1 MDWQSKTHF
10 FSVSNLSVKYGG
22 ICAVNQISLDVSEG
36 EIVALLGAN
45 GAGKSSTLSAI
56 TGTCTIASGE
66 IWFLGER
73 IDTLLPSDRVRKGI
87 VLCPE
92 GRRIF
97 PHLTVL
103 ENLYAG
109 AFLQKNTLHIENQLQ
124 KVYQLFPVL
133 AQRSTQ
139 SGRTLSGGE
148 QQMLAIGRALMSFP
162 KLLLLDE
169 PSLGLA
175 PVVAQ
180 KIFQTIHELRTIG
193 VSMLLVEQNAKAA
206 LELADRAYVLETGK
220 IVKSGHCSE
229 LKNDPAIQSAY
240 LGG

>member
-1 MDWQSKTHF
+1 MMSTPF
-10 FSVSNLSVKYGG
+10 FSVQDVSVKYGG
-22 ICAVNQISLDVSEG
+22 ICAVNNISLEVSDG

-56 TGTCTIASGE
+56 TGTCSIASGE

-73 IDTLLPSDRVRKGI
+73 IDTLSPAERVGKGI

-92 GRRIF
+92 GRKIF
-97 PHLTVL
+97 PYLSVL

-109 AFLQKNTLHIENQLQ
+109 AYLQKDEKRIKTQLT
-124 KVYQLFPVL
+124 KVFDLFPVL
-133 AQRSTQ
+133 SERSHQ

-175 PVVAQ
+175 PVIAQ
-180 KIFQTIHELRTIG
+180 KIFQTIRELRTIG
-193 VSMLLVEQNAKAA
+193 VSLLLVEQNAKAA
-206 LELADRAYVLETGK
+206 LDLADRAFVLETGK
-220 IVKSGHCSE
+220 IVQSGRCSD
-229 LKNDPAIQSAY
+229 LRNDSAIQNAY

>member
-1 MDWQSKTHF
+1 MKATY
-10 FSVSNLSVKYGG
+10 FSIQNVTVKYGG
-22 ICAVNQISLDVSEG
+22 ICAVDHITLEVFEG

-45 GAGKSSTLSAI
+45 GAGKSTTLSAI
-56 TGTCTIASGE
+56 TGTVPLTEGE
-66 IWFLGER
+66 VWFQNER
-73 IDTLLPSDRVRKGI
+73 IDGYTTPERVAKGI

-97 PHLTVL
+97 PYLTVL
-103 ENLYAG
+103 ENLMAG
-109 AFLQKNTLHIENQLQ
+109 TYLHTDRKLINEQLD
-124 KVYQLFPVL
+124 KVFSLFPIL
-133 AQRSTQ
+133 KARKHQN
-139 SGRTLSGGE
+139 GRTLSGGE

-180 KIFQTIHELRTIG
+180 RIFQTIRELRTIG
-193 VSMLLVEQNAKAA
+193 VSLLLVEQNAKAA

-220 IVKSGHCSE
+220 IVRSGLCVD
-229 LKNDPAIQSAY
+229 LRNDPAIQSAY